1 MFLTTNTELKNGE
14 YRILD
19 CLGQGGFGITY
30 LAHQVRLNRKVVI
43 KEFYIKEYCDRD
55 RDTLR
60 VTLGTSGSGEMVA
73 RFLDKFLKEALNIA
87 ALKHSNII
95 SIHDVFEENNT
106 AYYVMEYH
114 GAGSLGSL
122 VHSRGALGKEDALC
136 YVRQV
141 ASALGYIH
149 SRRMMHLDVK
159 PDNILIDD
167 EGNAVLIDFGL
178 AKVYQEGAGDNGN
191 RPRTS
196 SIATYS
202 PGYAPLEQ
210 YNPSGVSSFSP
221 ATDIY
226 SLGATLFTLLTGECP
241 PMAMEL
247 LDNSVLI
254 AKLERCG
261 VERRLT
267 GAIAKSMSPMKEARP
282 QSVDEFLALLDAQPS
297 NSNSA
302 PLSSSTLNSGTVSR
316 SVDEKEGNNGA
327 SRLVAPMNNDS
338 VEVSRSAART
348 VNSGTVSRSVEEKGD
363 GTSRQTA
370 PMDNNS
376 AEVSRSAARTV
387 NSGTVSRSVE
397 EKGGI
402 SRQTAPVDNDSA
414 EVSRSAARTV
424 NSGTVSR
431 SVEEKGSGTSR
442 QTAPMDNEPKK
453 PFNWKIPVGIV
464 AAILCVVFA
473 GVGINNCN
481 EERAEQERLAIIEKA
496 RRDSI
501 ATARKAAEDK
511 RISDSV
517 AAAQQRLLAEN
528 AALKQAAE
536 QRRRDSIAN
545 LPGKLYVTTTPAGAT
560 VTVDGQRI
568 GTTPINAYE
577 LKKGSYNVKIAKDG
591 YKEYTERITITAEPA
606 NINTVL
612 AANPVQQQQKST
624 ASVVDGKKHTF
635 TVNGV
640 SFTMVAVAGGTFNMG
655 SNDSEAY
662 DNEKPVHSVTL
673 GDYYIGETEVTQ
685 ALWKAVMGSNPS
697 DFKGSSNPVEQV
709 SYDDC
714 IDFVNELN
722 TLLAGQLPAG
732 RKFRLPTE
740 AEWEFA
746 ARGGN
751 KGKNNNYTYSGSNS
765 IDAVAW
771 YDRNSGDRTH
781 PVKGKQPNEL
791 GLYDMSGNVS
801 EWCYDWYG
809 SYSSSPETNPQ
820 GPSSGFWRVL
830 RGGDWFYDAQWCRV
844 ANRSGSR
851 PGSRYYRY
859 GLRLAF

>member
-1 MFLTTNTELKNGE
+1 MFLTANTELKNGE

-122 VHSRGALGKEDALC
+122 VDIRGALGKEDALY

-210 YNPSGVSSFSP
+210 YNPSGVTSFSP

-282 QSVDEFLALLDAQPS
+282 QSVDEFLALLDAQP
-297 NSNSA
+297 A
-302 PLSSSTLNSGTVSR
+302 AGSSSRPTQPMAKSGGGVSR
-316 SVDEKEGNNGA
+316 PTQPMVKSGGVSRPTEPMNNGGGV
-327 SRLVAPMNNDS
+327 SRPTAPMNNNG
-338 VEVSRSAART
+338 AA
-348 VNSGTVSRSVEEKGD
+348 
-363 GTSRQTA
+363 TA
-370 PMDNNS
+370 
-376 AEVSRSAARTV
+376 
-387 NSGTVSRSVE
+387 
-397 EKGGI
+397 
-402 SRQTAPVDNDSA
+402 
-414 EVSRSAARTV
+414 
-424 NSGTVSR
+424 
-431 SVEEKGSGTSR
+431 
-442 QTAPMDNEPKK
+442 DNEPKK
-453 PFNWKIPVGIV
+453 PFNWKVPAGVV
-464 AAILCVVFA
+464 AAILCLVFA

-481 EERAEQERLAIIEKA
+481 NERAEQERLAIIEKA

-511 RISDSV
+511 RISDS
-517 AAAQQRLLAEN
+517 
-528 AALKQAAE
+528 
-536 QRRRDSIAN
+536 IAN
-545 LPGKLYVTTTPAGAT
+545 EL
-560 VTVDGQRI
+560 R
-568 GTTPINAYE
+568 NAF
-577 LKKGSYNVKIAKDG
+577 LSKN
-591 YKEYTERITITAEPA
+591 
-606 NINTVL
+606 
-612 AANPVQQQQKST
+612 
-624 ASVVDGKKHTF
+624 F

-655 SNDSEAY
+655 SNDSEVY
-662 DNEKPVHSVTL
+662 DWEKPVHSVTL
-673 GDYYIGETEVTQ
+673 SDYYIGETEVTQ
-685 ALWKAVMGSNPS
+685 ALWEAVMGNNPS
-697 DFKGSSNPVEQV
+697 YFNGSSNPVECV
-709 SYDDC
+709 SYNEC
-714 IDFVNELN
+714 KDFINKLN
-722 TLLAGQLPAG
+722 TLLSDQLPAG

-751 KGKNNNYTYSGSNS
+751 KGKNNNYTYSGSNN

-771 YDRNSGDRTH
+771 WGYDKGNSNKRTH
-781 PVKGKQPNEL
+781 PVKQKQPNEL
-791 GLYDMSGNVS
+791 GLYDMSGNVW

-809 SYSSSPETNPQ
+809 NYSSASQSNPQ
-820 GPSSGFWRVL
+820 GPSSGSWRVL
-830 RGGDWFYDAQWCRV
+830 RGGSWNYFAQFCRV
-844 ANRSGSR
+844 AYRNSNTPAFRSGES
-851 PGSRYYRY
+851 

>member
-122 VHSRGALGKEDALC
+122 VDIRGALGKEDALY

-210 YNPSGVSSFSP
+210 YNPSGVTSFSP

-282 QSVDEFLALLDAQPS
+282 QSVDEFLALLDAQP
-297 NSNSA
+297 A
-302 PLSSSTLNSGTVSR
+302 AGSSSRPTQPMAKSGGGVSR
-316 SVDEKEGNNGA
+316 PTQPMVKGGGVSRPTEPMNNGGGVSRPTQPMNNNGA
-327 SRLVAPMNNDS
+327 A
-338 VEVSRSAART
+338 
-348 VNSGTVSRSVEEKGD
+348 
-363 GTSRQTA
+363 TS
-370 PMDNNS
+370 
-376 AEVSRSAARTV
+376 
-387 NSGTVSRSVE
+387 
-397 EKGGI
+397 
-402 SRQTAPVDNDSA
+402 
-414 EVSRSAARTV
+414 
-424 NSGTVSR
+424 
-431 SVEEKGSGTSR
+431 
-442 QTAPMDNEPKK
+442 DNEPKK

-481 EERAEQERLAIIEKA
+481 NERAEQERLAI
-496 RRDSI
+496 
-501 ATARKAAEDK
+501 KAAEDK

-517 AAAQQRLLAEN
+517 AAVQQRLFAEN

-577 LKKGSYNVKIAKDG
+577 LKKGSYNVKIAKEG

-612 AANPVQQQQKST
+612 AANPVQQQQSS
-624 ASVVDGKKHTF
+624 ASNVRIKALTF
-635 TVNGV
+635 PVNGV
-640 SFTMVAVAGGTFNMG
+640 SFTMVAVAGGTFRMG
-655 SNDSEAY
+655 SNDSEAEEY
-662 DNEKPVHSVTL
+662 EKPVHSVTL

-685 ALWKAVMGSNPS
+685 ALWQAVMGDNPS
-697 DFKGSSNPVEQV
+697 FFKGSNNPVEQV
-709 SYDDC
+709 SYNDC
-714 IDFVNELN
+714 IDFINKLN
-722 TLLAGQLPAG
+722 TLLAGQLPTG

-751 KGKNNNYTYSGSNS
+751 KGKNNNYKYSGSNS
-765 IDAVAW
+765 VDAVAW
-771 YDRNSGDRTH
+771 CIGNSGKETH
-781 PVKGKQPNEL
+781 LAKRKQPNEL
-791 GLYDMSGNVS
+791 GLYDMSGNVY
-801 EWCYDWYG
+801 EWCYDWHGRDY
-809 SYSSSPETNPQ
+809 YSSSPQTNPQ
-820 GPSSGFWRVL
+820 GPSSGSTRVL
-830 RGGDWFYDAQWCRV
+830 RGGSWVSDAQNCRV
-844 ANRSGSR
+844 ADRGCYSPGGRSSIH
-851 PGSRYYRY
+851 
-859 GLRLAF
+859 GLRLAL

>member
-95 SIHDVFEENNT
+95 SIHDVFKENNT

-114 GAGSLGSL
+114 AAGSLGSL
-122 VHSRGALGKEDALC
+122 VDSRGALGKEDALY

-210 YNPSGVSSFSP
+210 YNPSGVTSFSP

-282 QSVDEFLALLDAQPS
+282 QSVDEFLALLDAQP
-297 NSNSA
+297 A
-302 PLSSSTLNSGTVSR
+302 AGSSSRPTQPMAKSSGSVSRPTQPMVKSGGVSR
-316 SVDEKEGNNGA
+316 STEPMNNGGGV
-327 SRLVAPMNNDS
+327 SRPTAPMNNN
-338 VEVSRSAART
+338 SAA
-348 VNSGTVSRSVEEKGD
+348 
-363 GTSRQTA
+363 TA
-370 PMDNNS
+370 
-376 AEVSRSAARTV
+376 
-387 NSGTVSRSVE
+387 
-397 EKGGI
+397 
-402 SRQTAPVDNDSA
+402 
-414 EVSRSAARTV
+414 
-424 NSGTVSR
+424 
-431 SVEEKGSGTSR
+431 
-442 QTAPMDNEPKK
+442 DNEPKK

-473 GVGINNCN
+473 GVGINNYN
-481 EERAEQERLAIIEKA
+481 NERAEQERLAIIEKA

-501 ATARKAAEDK
+501 ATARKAAADK

-517 AAAQQRLLAEN
+517 AAVQQRLLAKN

-568 GTTPINAYE
+568 GTTPINAYV
-577 LKKGSYNVKIAKDG
+577 LKKGSYNVKIAKEG
-591 YKEYTERITITAEPA
+591 YKDYTERITITAEPA

-640 SFTMVAVAGGTFNMG
+640 SFTMVAVAGGTFRMG
-655 SNDSEAY
+655 SNDSEAGE
-662 DNEKPVHSVTL
+662 DEKPVHSVTL
-673 GDYYIGETEVTQ
+673 SDYYIGETEVTQ
-685 ALWKAVMGSNPS
+685 ALWQAVMGSNPS
-697 DFKGSSNPVEQV
+697 NFKGSNNPVEQV
-709 SYDDC
+709 SYNDC
-714 IDFVNELN
+714 KVFINKLN
-722 TLLAGQLPAG
+722 TLLASQLPAG

-751 KGKNNNYTYSGSNS
+751 KGKNNNYKYSGSKS

-771 YDRNSGDRTH
+771 YGGNSGSKTH
-781 PVKGKQPNEL
+781 PVKQKQPNEL
-791 GLYDMSGNVS
+791 GLYDMSGNVD
-801 EWCYDWYG
+801 EWCYDYWYY
-809 SYSSSPETNPQ
+809 SYSSSPQTNPQ
-820 GPSSGFWRVL
+820 GPSSGAWGSWRVL
-830 RGGDWFYDAQWCRV
+830 RGGSWYNDAQYCRV
-844 ANRSGSR
+844 AYRNYSGPGYRSS
-851 PGSRYYRY
+851 YC